1 MPPNGGKLQA
11 INIKSAPDMETR
23 DKLSTKENFL
33 SLIKMQAGFI
43 EKWKKDI
50 ENLKDSENKGIQLY
64 SLPNFEVIQNGNEEI
79 LHYEYD
85 NLLATYSAGE
95 DIDKILPLYKK
106 IVSLMGIAWHKEN
119 GYVQM
124 VNMLSIGILL
134 DVKDVTSNEL
144 AMIIQRDNPN
154 DFLVDYLLHHKCKT
168 DITPNAD
175 SFLYGRPY
183 QATREIVLLA
193 DKDKEASIKRL
204 KKYLSQEWY
213 RGHSDCGWYN
223 IHKVNIYAHSGY
235 WSFESGA
242 LVKILGLDDSSLKG
256 LQYYPYDM
264 VHWKDTK

>member
-1 MPPNGGKLQA
+1 
-11 INIKSAPDMETR
+11 METR
-23 DKLSTKENFL
+23 DKLSTEENFS
-33 SLIKMQAGFI
+33 SLIKMQTGFI
-43 EKWKKDI
+43 DEWKNDI
-50 ENLKDSENKGIQLY
+50 EKLEESEKKGVQLY
-64 SLPNFEVIQNGNEEI
+64 SLPNLEVIQNGYKEI
-79 LHYEYD
+79 LMYEYD

-95 DIDKILPLYKK
+95 DIDKILSRYKY
-106 IVSLMGIAWHKEN
+106 IISLMKIAWEKEN

-134 DVKDVTSNEL
+134 DVEDVVFNEL
-144 AMIIQRDNPN
+144 VMTAQRSSLN
-154 DFLVDYLLHHKCKT
+154 DFLVDYLLHHKSLIDVT
-168 DITPNAD
+168 LNSDN
-175 SFLYGRPY
+175 FLFPRPY
-183 QATREIVLLA
+183 AATREIILLA
-193 DKDKEASIKRL
+193 DEDKTSSIKRL